1 MATHPWCMELPPAD
15 IDEKDF
21 GGGGTEEDDSP
32 PAAHSP
38 HGSDNWRASFFWRLI
53 PKGECAHDLSMWG
66 WCVSSCFVYLSIL
79 GCGHVWTI
87 CMVWWMVNQEPF

>member
-1 MATHPWCMELPPAD
+1 MELPPAD

-38 HGSDNWRASFFWRLI
+38 HGSDN
-53 PKGECAHDLSMWG
+53 
-66 WCVSSCFVYLSIL
+66 
-79 GCGHVWTI
+79 
-87 CMVWWMVNQEPF
+87 